1 MTRKLETPEPIWAV
15 RYRRNNIDGWDPWNG
30 ERFAKSFQPVV
41 MATGIVC
48 AVSPRGAT
56 LVRHAQARM
65 WVFWAENTLPPGVAY
80 AKTVSFIGHL
90 QTFNV
95 GAGFHVIHACL
106 LSVKPN
112 ALLKAALQVLPDAV
126 VHPKTYLK
134 TATGRECGRHQTLR
148 NGYLPP
154 QR

>member
-56 LVRHAQARM
+56 LVRHEQARM
-65 WVFWAENTLPPGVAY
+65 
-80 AKTVSFIGHL
+80 
-90 QTFNV
+90 
-95 GAGFHVIHACL
+95 
-106 LSVKPN
+106 
-112 ALLKAALQVLPDAV
+112 
-126 VHPKTYLK
+126 
-134 TATGRECGRHQTLR
+134 
-148 NGYLPP
+148 
-154 QR
+154 